1 MQSLRLIVCLL
12 LLSSLALAQAP
23 PPLTPQMS
31 PIVTWDAERDISR
44 PPTKRP
50 LTAAE
55 LKAARARADRFYDLV
70 KATPSFSQPAEHV
83 TLVTAWPVVLD
94 DGALS
99 ERFYAY
105 RSAPK
110 DVTRRTDGSLW
121 PKMGGAHSVL
131 FFQTNYPPLVSHL
144 EDRAVAR
151 FTRAI
156 ENDGPSYEVF
166 SEPRTFAAL
175 GGGTLYNSILVITR
189 DGRSVLEPAP
199 LGPILAGE
207 IARYQKI
214 IADLDHETKRS
225 LEQLEASMTPQAKA
239 ERRAKRT
246 ERWKTQFRN
255 PATLASELDAADKSD
270 ESDYQ
275 RQKERMTPP
284 AVRDPKSVYWGPRL
298 ALEATERR
306 QASLD
311 DAGRKGGACGRM
323 DPAFS
328 PENGPRFEPAASG
341 NAGCVP
347 IVRIRRNLVDLKR
360 PNEVQL
366 LTMWLPDEP
375 CGEQWAGK
383 AVPQSN
389 RCDFAMPLM
398 RELDWTAVRAVM
410 GW

>member
-1 MQSLRLIVCLL
+1 
-12 LLSSLALAQAP
+12 
-23 PPLTPQMS
+23 MS
-31 PIVTWDAERDISR
+31 PIVTWDPGREISR

-50 LTAAE
+50 LTASE

-70 KATPSFSQPAEHV
+70 KATPTFSQPAKHV

-99 ERFYAY
+99 EHFYAY

-110 DVTRRTDGSLW
+110 DVTKRTDGSLW
-121 PKMGGAHSVL
+121 PKMGGAHSL
-131 FFQTNYPPLVSHL
+131 AFFQTNYPPLASHL
-144 EDRAVAR
+144 EDRAVPR
-151 FTRAI
+151 FTRTI
-156 ENDGPSYEVF
+156 ENDGPAYEVF
-166 SEPRTFAAL
+166 SQPRTFAEL
-175 GGGTLYNSILVITR
+175 GGGTLYNSILVITW
-189 DGRSVLEPAP
+189 DGRSILEPAP

-207 IARYQKI
+207 IARHQKT
-214 IADLDHETKRS
+214 IADLDRVTKS
-225 LEQLEASMTPQAKA
+225 SIEQLEASMTPQAKA
-239 ERRAKRT
+239 ERRAKRA

-284 AVRDPKSVYWGPRL
+284 SVRDPKSVYWGPRL
-298 ALEATERR
+298 ALEAIEQRL
-306 QASLD
+306 ASLD
-311 DAGRKGGACGRM
+311 DAGQRGGACGRM
-323 DPAFS
+323 DQAFS
-328 PENGPRFEPAASG
+328 PQNGSRFELAASG

-347 IVRIRRNLVDLKR
+347 IVRVRRNLVDLKR
-360 PNEVQL
+360 PNEIQL
-366 LTMWLPDEP
+366 LTLWLPDDP

-389 RCDFAMPLM
+389 RCDFAVPLM
-398 RELDWTAVRAVM
+398 RELDWTAMRAVM